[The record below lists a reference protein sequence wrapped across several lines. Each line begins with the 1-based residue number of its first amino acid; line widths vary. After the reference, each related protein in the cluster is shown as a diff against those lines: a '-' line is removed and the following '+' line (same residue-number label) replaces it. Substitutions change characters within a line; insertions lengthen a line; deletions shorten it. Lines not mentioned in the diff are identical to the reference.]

1 MRGRPPG
8 SESSDALRQYGA
20 SPEGGCASV
29 RGQPLWLSRCLGVS
43 STAAG
48 ESSRAPSSSAWCAP
62 VTGEVT
68 EDCREAVASHRIAPL
83 ANADHTAA
91 NFNLKFANFN
101 LKFANFVKFEFEFE
115 FVCEPPKLE
124 VCKLEVCK
132 LEVWEFPNSNLK
144 FEFVRQPPKLKQTQT

>member
-1 MRGRPPG
+1 MPG
-8 SESSDALRQYGA
+8 CLLYGSRRVEQSAVELDVVCTSDWRT
-20 SPEGGCASV
+20 S
-29 RGQPLWLSRCLGVS
+29 
-43 STAAG
+43 
-48 ESSRAPSSSAWCAP
+48 
-62 VTGEVT
+62 
-68 EDCREAVASHRIAPL
+68 
-83 ANADHTAA
+83 
-91 NFNLKFANFN
+91 FN